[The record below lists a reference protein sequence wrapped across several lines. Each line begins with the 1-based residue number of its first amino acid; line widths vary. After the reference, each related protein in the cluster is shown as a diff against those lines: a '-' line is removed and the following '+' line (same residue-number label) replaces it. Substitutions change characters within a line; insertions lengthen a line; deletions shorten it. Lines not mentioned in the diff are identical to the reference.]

1 MLWVLPVPFD
11 AQRPGSHH
19 SVIPAVISIMSSN
32 GLTFPHSAV
41 LDNGWGFK
49 VTQRVC
55 VIDRDPRNGGE
66 HFAQVVWVACVT
78 WNAFTL
84 PEGTLQYRVHSS
96 SVCQTLRT
104 ILVFRR
110 ICFPVWIPVW
120 PLSCL
125 LASSISSFIPHPLF
139 SFLFLQVSFW
149 GFFFPSLWTFFSLTS
164 SSLIF
169 FQIRHDIMLRE
180 SQIKLSP
187 LSVTVTAVALG
198 FHLFL
203 CIYFLL
209 LRHPFYFSDLLL
221 FTLPVFKKFFL
232 LAHLFFINPFS
243 PAFCLLSP

>member
-104 ILVFRR
+104 ILVFRG

-125 LASSISSFIPHPLF
+125 LASSISGFIPHPLF

-149 GFFFPSLWTFFSLTS
+149 GFFFPIPLDIFLFDLILSDFLSDKTWYNAQRITDKAKPFVCHGHCCGPRISFVLVYLFSSPPSPFL
-164 SSLIF
+164 
-169 FQIRHDIMLRE
+169 FQW
-180 SQIKLSP
+180 P
-187 LSVTVTAVALG
+187 
-198 FHLFL
+198 
-203 CIYFLL
+203 
-209 LRHPFYFSDLLL
+209 
-221 FTLPVFKKFFL
+221 FTLHPPGF
-232 LAHLFFINPFS
+232 
-243 PAFCLLSP
+243 